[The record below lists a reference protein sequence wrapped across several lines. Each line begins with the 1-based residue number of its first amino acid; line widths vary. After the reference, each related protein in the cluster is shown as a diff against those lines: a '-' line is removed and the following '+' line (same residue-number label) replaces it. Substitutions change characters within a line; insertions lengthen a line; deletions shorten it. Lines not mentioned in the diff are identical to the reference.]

1 MLFNSIH
8 FFFFLPVITALYY
21 LLPEARRWLLI
32 LLASCYFYTA
42 FFWPYLF
49 LLFLLIGIDFYAGKL
64 IEKAQGKQRKRYL
77 WISIAANIGLLSI
90 FKYSNFVLFNFN
102 EIALLVGS
110 SFQVKQLNLLLP
122 IGLSF
127 HTFQSL
133 SYVIDVYRG
142 KQKAE
147 TDLRVYANYVL
158 FFPQMVAGPIERFSQ
173 LGVQFHQQVKFQ
185 VMNIVS
191 GLRLVMYGLFV
202 KMCVADPLAEI
213 VTRVY
218 DEPSTYS
225 SISVLIAL
233 FCFSIQIYADFHGY
247 STIAI
252 GAARM
257 LGVELMDNFNRPY
270 FASDIHAFWQ
280 RWHISLTNWF
290 REYVYYPLGG
300 NRVSKNRWMFNIML
314 VFILSG
320 LWHGANWTFV
330 VWGALHGFL
339 YLIWFYVKGKS
350 TAPITDPI
358 FRKVSILATLFL
370 VSLIWV
376 FFRSADFYQVGQIF
390 SALVH
395 PKNDTQ
401 LLLPDAFALIP
412 LVFFI
417 MLEYQRR
424 GERFDLWFSRHK
436 EAVRWGYYAFF
447 LTAILLLSGIHTHP
461 FIYFQF

>member
-8 FFFFLPVITALYY
+8 FFLFLPVITALYY
-21 LLPEARRWLLI
+21 LLPATRRWMLI

-218 DEPSTYS
+218 DAPSTYS
-225 SISVLIAL
+225 SLSVLVAL

-314 VFILSG
+314 VFMLSG
-320 LWHGANWTFV
+320 LWHGASWTFV
-330 VWGALHGFL
+330 VWGALHGIL

-350 TAPITDPI
+350 TAPITDPVYK
-358 FRKVSILATLFL
+358 KVSVLVTFFL

-376 FFRSADFYQVGQIF
+376 FFRSADFYQAGQIF
-390 SALVH
+390 SALFH
-395 PKNDTQ
+395 PKNATQ

-412 LVFFI
+412 LAFFFI
-417 MLEYQRR
+417 LEYQRR
-424 GERFDLWFSRHK
+424 GERFDLWFNRHK
-436 EAVRWGYYAFF
+436 ESVRWAYYTFF
-447 LTAILLLSGIHTHP
+447 LAAILLLSGIHTHP